1 MTVPQFRLY
10 CYREPL
16 CGCVCLIIALLWL
29 MSLLFAGTKQWF
41 AEPKQSFAGTKQSF
55 AGTKQWRHCLKLTE

>member
-1 MTVPQFRLY
+1 MALRQSFSLVLCKKLVTAPQFRLY

-41 AEPKQSFAGTKQSF
+41 AEPK
-55 AGTKQWRHCLKLTE
+55 L

>member
-41 AEPKQSFAGTKQSF
+41 AEPK
-55 AGTKQWRHCLKLTE
+55 L